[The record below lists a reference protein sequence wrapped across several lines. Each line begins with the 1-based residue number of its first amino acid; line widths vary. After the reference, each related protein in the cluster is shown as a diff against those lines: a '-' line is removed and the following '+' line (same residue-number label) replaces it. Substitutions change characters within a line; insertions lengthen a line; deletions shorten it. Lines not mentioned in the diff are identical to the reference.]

1 MQRDSQ
7 SQLLLQATKGH
18 WYRDL
23 LKWDFELALADLL
36 DQVVWVGAVDGAANW
51 LGSSEDLTDGSAQV
65 TGTGSWAHDTGNL
78 DDIVQGDVTV
88 VLD

>member
-1 MQRDSQ
+1 MQRRISQ

-36 DQVVWVGAVDGAANW
+36 DQVVWVGAVDGAA
-51 LGSSEDLTDGSAQV
+51 D
-65 TGTGSWAHDTGNL
+65 
-78 DDIVQGDVTV
+78 
-88 VLD
+88 